1 MAKPTKVKY
10 DVSDDDECKS
20 DDCRSDDEEEEE
32 YTKKELLDMC
42 EQVHTCF
49 EMKRN
54 ECKEL
59 RKKVKFL
66 EQSFDELNAT
76 HERLIEKS

>member
-1 MAKPTKVKY
+1 MVKPTKVKY
-10 DVSDDDECKS
+10 DVSDNNCESDDYKS
-20 DDCRSDDEEEEE
+20 DDDEE
-32 YTKKELLDMC
+32 YTKEEPIDMC

-49 EMKRN
+49 KMKRK

-59 RKKVKFL
+59 HKRIKSP

-76 HERLIEKS
+76 HESLRENH

>member
-1 MAKPTKVKY
+1 M
-10 DVSDDDECKS
+10 
-20 DDCRSDDEEEEE
+20 
-32 YTKKELLDMC
+32 DMC
-42 EQVHTCF
+42 EQVHGCN
-49 EMKRN
+49 EMKRK

-76 HERLIEKS
+76 HERLRKPMRSLAKLTLSLKRLTPLSLSKSKWRKPRRSK